1 MINVSGLPLEDWGR
15 LQKFRALEHLFV
27 DQRMGS
33 TINDEYLRTLAKL
46 SLPKLR
52 DLNLSECPN
61 VTDVGVLALTNL
73 PSITSLGL
81 RGSRVT
87 DDGLRRLAGAMP
99 GLTSLSLCQC
109 GSLSSLGFLALTNA
123 GTLNELSL
131 SPDHL
136 TQTDLERLIAVLG
149 QVTWWGIDD
158 RAHELL
164 LDPLLKLQQ
173 TRKVTMVLIDGDT
186 CRGIEDVMKSGYR
199 TRPEK

>member
-1 MINVSGLPLEDWGR
+1 MRLGKASGIGTVAAFIVLAGCGHYPAQISSRQDILRARPDENMINVSGLPLEDWGR

-27 DQRMGS
+27 DQRMGA

-87 DDGLRRLAGAMP
+87 DDGL
-99 GLTSLSLCQC
+99 
-109 GSLSSLGFLALTNA
+109 
-123 GTLNELSL
+123 
-131 SPDHL
+131 
-136 TQTDLERLIAVLG
+136 
-149 QVTWWGIDD
+149 
-158 RAHELL
+158 
-164 LDPLLKLQQ
+164 
-173 TRKVTMVLIDGDT
+173 
-186 CRGIEDVMKSGYR
+186 
-199 TRPEK
+199 